1 MSVGYAAIFNPPS
14 MFSQAT
20 TNSRDWRA
28 AEIPGAN
35 GHANARALARIYGAL
50 ARGGEVDGVKV
61 FGPREIERCY
71 TEQSQGPDAVLPLT
85 TRFGLGYMLS
95 QPGTMMGPNPRAFG
109 HPGAGGSLG
118 FADPD
123 AKVGFGYVMNQMG
136 NEPLLDPRPAALI
149 EALYASL

>member
-1 MSVGYAAIFNPPS
+1 
-14 MFSQAT
+14 
-20 TNSRDWRA
+20 
-28 AEIPGAN
+28 
-35 GHANARALARIYGAL
+35 
-50 ARGGEVDGVKV
+50 VKI

-71 TEQSQGPDAVLPLT
+71 TEQSKGQDAVLPLT

-95 QPGTMMGPNPRAFG
+95 QADAMLGPNPRSFG

-136 NEPLLDPRPAALI
+136 NEPLMDARPAALI
-149 EALYASL
+149 EAFYASL